1 MDAKINSFLDWSQ
14 NQLSQA
20 GVLSPRLDSEIILAH
35 TLQLSRTDLRIQS
48 ERILNDSE
56 RDLAK
61 LYVERRRKREPI
73 SQIVGHQEFWSLDFK
88 VDGNVLTPRPET
100 EILIDTALNCLP
112 PVPARI
118 LDLGTGSG
126 IIAVV
131 MAKEIPE
138 SNVSAWD
145 IDPKTLNI
153 AKENAVRH
161 GVSDRIEFICA
172 DFRKEN
178 WCGNYS
184 MILSNPPYIPSKD
197 IQKIMPEVQNFE
209 PKKALDGG
217 LEGLDFYRD
226 IISKARKRLE
236 EYGYLILEIGHAQAN
251 EVTAIFDTYPCYKN
265 VEVIQD
271 YSGYDRV
278 IKAQKE
284 SSHG

>member
-178 WCGNYS
+178 WSGNYS